1 MRRMCG
7 MLSGEGKEI
16 SSETDILALFLIPT
30 PNAFFFS
37 FFFFN
42 FKRVKKTPDFF
53 LTFIVRI
60 EFYLF

>member
-37 FFFFN
+37 FFFFLTL
-42 FKRVKKTPDFF
+42 KELKKTQSFS
-53 LTFIVRI
+53 
-60 EFYLF
+60 